1 MIRLNCIECDS
12 VISTDAALV
21 AGEILTCP
29 DCSVEL
35 EVLSLN
41 PLQIDLAPEVEED
54 WGE

>member
-1 MIRLNCIECDS
+1 MKPINCIECEAQLQLD
-12 VISTDAALV
+12 TNPV
-21 AGEILTCP
+21 AGEIIQCP

-35 EVLSLN
+35 EIINLN